1 MGTSASNLAPAG
13 MADQGLEVSAR
24 GSGAVQHARAGQ
36 KHSRLKAC
44 QGLSYTGFVSAI

>member
-24 GSGAVQHARAGQ
+24 GSGALQHARAGQ
-36 KHSRLKAC
+36 QHLRLKAC
-44 QGLSYTGFVSAI
+44 QGLIYTSLGSAA